1 MMSIYWRER
10 LDALGGLFIGL
21 LAIALT
27 LGPYVTHI
35 VWCIREAS
43 ETGSAIALLLV
54 GMVIAPV
61 GWLHGLCLWAG
72 VTWI

>member
-1 MMSIYWRER
+1 MT
-10 LDALGGLFIGL
+10 LDTRIRVEGIAAFILGT

-35 VWCIREAS
+35 VWCIGKAG

-72 VTWI
+72 WSWI